1 MALVYTG
8 HTIVGVEGIPL
19 GVLEGQW
26 GAAGVLALVAVLVIT
41 DKLVWHKRLR
51 LTEQE
56 RDHWRGVALTALGVA
71 DKMTV
76 HGEVTAE
83 VLTRLP
89 DPAAGSAE
97 DPGP

>member
-1 MALVYTG
+1 M
-8 HTIVGVEGIPL
+8 EGIPL
-19 GVLEGQW
+19 GALEGQW
-26 GAAGVLALVAVLVIT
+26 GAAGVLIFVALLVIT

-51 LTEQE
+51 LLEAEHAKRITALETE

-76 HGEVTAE
+76 SGEVTAE

-89 DPAAGSAE
+89 DPAAAAE
-97 DPGP
+97 NPGPAP

>member
-1 MALVYTG
+1 MRVFRSADTYP
-8 HTIVGVEGIPL
+8 IGVDGIPL

-26 GAAGVLALVAVLVIT
+26 GAAGVLILIAVLVIT
-41 DKLVWHKRLR
+41 DKLVWHQRLR
-51 LTEQE
+51 RVEQE

-76 HGEVTAE
+76 QGEVTAE

-89 DPAAGSAE
+89 DPGAQAQ
-97 DPGP
+97 GPET

>member
-1 MALVYTG
+1 M
-8 HTIVGVEGIPL
+8 IVQ
-19 GVLEGQW
+19 QW
-26 GAAGVLALVAVLVIT
+26 GAAGVLTGVAILVIT

-51 LTEQE
+51 TTEAE

-89 DPAAGSAE
+89 DPGAARE
-97 DPGP
+97 PGT